1 MGSESRTP
9 PVTIDDI
16 LAFADRLDR
25 ENLRETPRGGGGP
38 FPRHDRVGCSRTEAR
53 EALLR
58 LAGAL
63 AIRERGDKVAM
74 PSMVFTWGTGPA
86 CEDTDRLREE
96 LTRLAS
102 ENMTVFPVGS
112 TVCCSPAPPVKPAVS
127 IDPHSD
133 GVIEA
138 EVREMEEAG
147 AKHAFF
153 YNNIMIP
160 VQEPTTAPREI
171 RKTDEPWPHAEIE
184 IDARGKPAT
193 PLPEGYTIAGPHP
206 DPALA
211 ALRAARTAIQGLP
224 GKFRLHVEASCGLG
238 HGACFCGGHPVAIS
252 RDESFADSWPDALAS
267 IRKLAATMADVP
279 RGYIRDACHA
289 SGGPCWCGLCGADPA
304 DRPLESKKE
313 EVIS

>member
-9 PVTIDDI
+9 PLTIDDI

-193 PLPEGYTIAGPHP
+193 PLPGGYTIAGPHP

-211 ALRAARTAIQGLP
+211 ALRAARTAVQGLP
-224 GKFRLHVEASCGLG
+224 PGHRARMEEVCGTSSHMCCCGLHKSMDDQYG
-238 HGACFCGGHPVAIS
+238 REAIS
-252 RDESFADSWPDALAS
+252 EGVGFARECVSVLPAD
-267 IRKLAATMADVP
+267 IRQSMQPT
-279 RGYIRDACHA
+279 CHA
-289 SGGPCWCGLCGADPA
+289 SGGPCWSGLCEANSGPREINQEND
-304 DRPLESKKE
+304 S
-313 EVIS
+313 